1 MLFNTI
7 ILAGGEGTR
16 MKSPLPKVLHQ
27 FQRKPMIIHVI
38 DTVLSLGSSVIYI
51 VVGRHREIIEA
62 TIQTYFPRN
71 LFLYIDQTVPLGT
84 GHAIQECLPYLQ
96 PSENILIL
104 NADVPNVKPFLLES
118 FMKNA
123 PLNSLISMSLE
134 NPFGYG
140 RVFSNEQNQID
151 CIVEEKDCTETQ
163 KHHKIVNSGIYF
175 FSSNIL
181 HQYTPYIRANVVKG
195 EYYLTDLIEICTRHG
210 VPVHQYLL
218 HPSHHKYLQGVNTM
232 EELQNLEKL

>member
-38 DTVLSLGSSVIYI
+38 ATVLSLGSSVIYI

-140 RVFSNEQNQID
+140 RVFSNEQNQIH
-151 CIVEEKDCTETQ
+151 CIVEEKDCT
-163 KHHKIVNSGIYF
+163 G
-175 FSSNIL
+175 
-181 HQYTPYIRANVVKG
+181 
-195 EYYLTDLIEICTRHG
+195 
-210 VPVHQYLL
+210 
-218 HPSHHKYLQGVNTM
+218 
-232 EELQNLEKL
+232 

>member
-71 LFLYIDQTVPLGT
+71 LFLYIDQSVPLGT

-123 PLNSLISMSLE
+123 PVNSLISMSLE

-181 HQYTPYIRANVVKG
+181 HQYTPYIRANIVKG
-195 EYYLTDLIEICTRHG
+195 EYYLTDLIEICARHG

-218 HPSHHKYLQGVNTM
+218 HPSQHKYLQGVNTI